1 MIVSISPRACTS
13 AMPSLPIVCGS
24 ITFRLFVTIDVP
36 LKLALQAGDVADQ
49 ASAIRRL
56 DHPCTHLRSHRIGPL
71 IQDRSRDLSGEKHGR
86 ADSVGALLH
95 VQAMAHGDNAMF
107 RHGIDRPTDPAD

>member
-36 LKLALQAGDVADQ
+36 LKLALQIGDVATVPCRSQMHLVHHDMTWQACDVADQ
-49 ASAIRRL
+49 VPTIRRL
-56 DHPCTHLRSHRIGPL
+56 DHPCTHLWSHRVGPL
-71 IQDRSRDLSGEKHGR
+71 IQDRGRDLSGKKHG
-86 ADSVGALLH
+86 
-95 VQAMAHGDNAMF
+95 
-107 RHGIDRPTDPAD
+107 